1 MHAREIMT
9 SGLITIGPEASVS
22 DAARLM
28 VENRVSA
35 LPVVDGAGKLVG
47 IVSEGDLMRR
57 VETGTEKRRPWWLAI
72 VAGDEKLARDF
83 AKAHGQQINDVMSR
97 DVVTAAPD
105 WSIDKIARTLE
116 ERHIKRVVIVENGK
130 PSGIVSR
137 ADLLRALA
145 TRPAPAAAPSV
156 ADQALRNAVI
166 EALTRKEW
174 SGGAMAPVT
183 VIVESGVVHLWG
195 MTTSTAVRDAM
206 RIAAQEVA
214 GVKRVENHL
223 TVGTRATGWGE

>member
-1 MHAREIMT
+1 MT

-22 DAARLM
+22 DAARQM

-72 VAGDEKLARDF
+72 IAGDEKLARDF
-83 AKAHGQQINDVMSR
+83 TKAHGQQIKDVMSR

-105 WSIDKIARTLE
+105 WPIDKIARTLE

-145 TRPAPAAAPSV
+145 TRPAPAVAPSV
-156 ADQALRNAVI
+156 ADQALRKAVTD
-166 EALTRKEW
+166 ALTRKEW

-195 MTTSTAVRDAM
+195 MATSTTVRDAM

-223 TVGTRATGWGE
+223 TIGSRATGWGE